1 MDQLT
6 STEKDELRA
15 EGKEVPPTPEIP
27 DSDSEGEE
35 NDDEESV
42 NPTTEQETECID
54 LTVGGDDL
62 PINPLTI
69 PDPAEEE
76 KKKMLAVKV
85 KQERIDKN
93 RAEDEAVG
101 QSAQPV
107 TSEGIFSGCESIQKI

>member
-1 MDQLT
+1 MT

-15 EGKEVPPTPEIP
+15 VGKEVPPTPEIL
-27 DSDSEGEE
+27 DSDSEDDE
-35 NDDEESV
+35 NDDDEKSII
-42 NPTTEQETECID
+42 PITEQETECID
-54 LTVGGDDL
+54 LTAGGDDL
-62 PINPLTI
+62 PINPLI
-69 PDPAEEE
+69 NPDPAEEE

-93 RAEDEAVG
+93 RVEDGAVG